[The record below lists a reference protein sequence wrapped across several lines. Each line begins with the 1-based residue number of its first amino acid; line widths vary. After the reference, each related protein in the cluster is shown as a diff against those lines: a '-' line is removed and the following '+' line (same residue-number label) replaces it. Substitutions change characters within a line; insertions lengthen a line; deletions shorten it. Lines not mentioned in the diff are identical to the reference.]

1 MQAYTA
7 KNPADQRAVDAVCLQ
22 NRLWHFFTAM
32 NSPLA
37 NKAWDIMAR
46 NLHKLSDDDWNR
58 LERQHVQLHGYGI
71 Y

>member
-7 KNPADQRAVDAVCLQ
+7 KNPDNQRAIDAVCLQ
-22 NRLWHFFTAM
+22 NRLWHLFTALD
-32 NSPLA
+32 SPLA
-37 NKAWDIMAR
+37 NKSWDIMAR
-46 NLHKLSDDDWNR
+46 NLHKLPDAEWNK